1 MKIVWVRMDLCA
13 DNFTFLKLVKI
24 QKINKLTFEY
34 KNRGKSQF
42 LPILIYA
49 KFTKYL
55 KPSN

>member
-1 MKIVWVRMDLCA
+1 MDLCA

-42 LPILIYA
+42 LHILIYA